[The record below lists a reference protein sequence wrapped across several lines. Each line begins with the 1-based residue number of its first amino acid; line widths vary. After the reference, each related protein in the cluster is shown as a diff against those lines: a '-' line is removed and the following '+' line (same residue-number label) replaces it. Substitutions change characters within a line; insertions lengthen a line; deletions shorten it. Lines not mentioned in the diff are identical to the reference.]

1 MPHEEPSN
9 RLTRFSE
16 SDNAGKSSYGPVAL
30 TSFYIG
36 RKVYFQKS
44 GGANLSATGR
54 ALRRAKSFLG
64 KYVNREVLAER
75 VEGIRKTVSGISRGT
90 VLEYIALSLIVI
102 IALAVRMMPIRWG
115 YYLNEFDPYL
125 QWRMAQYTVDHGF
138 LAWFQWHDTMSWYPY
153 GADMPTWNLY
163 GEAFVVAAIVMLLR
177 SVGVGVA
184 VFDVAMFFPVVAG
197 TITVLVAYFL
207 GKDFWGKGAGMLTA
221 LFLALNP
228 SSIGRTQLGFL
239 RHEPLGILLML
250 LIFLFFRRS
259 TVPNSSTRKTVIY
272 STLAGLCLFYLAAE
286 WAGSLYPLDLIPLY
300 VVVLVVIGRY
310 SKKLFLSYSISMG
323 IFLLFTPFLVPKLG
337 FSSLT
342 EIEWLAVV
350 AGEIVLLAREA
361 SSYLE
366 NTRLRLYTLSGA
378 VVATAA
384 VLAVL
389 SYFNI
394 IALPYGKFFA
404 VINPFVRGNV
414 PIIASVA
421 EHQPATW
428 GSFFYEFGAITFL
441 ILFGIVFVI
450 QRGRNED
457 IFLVLWGVTAVYF
470 AASFVRLTLLLAP
483 AFCLLGAIGT
493 VELGKPAVDIV
504 REAVI
509 YPKRKT
515 RVISRIGREFGVA
528 IFLILLIAIIPTF
541 WTAVRGSYQPA
552 TIVTSSIP
560 TAPSAGDE
568 LKYQDWLEALSWMHL
583 NTPPD
588 STVFA
593 WWDYGYWITALG
605 DRRTLADNGTQ
616 NSTQIGMIAQTF
628 LDNITMAIPNLERY
642 NVSYVAIF
650 ITPSGGSSGGWQG
663 FGEDGKWYWM
673 ARIGNDTMWNNYE
686 ILFLETNTNAQS
698 GQSDY
703 LREIVNAT
711 TKKVIS
717 NDTITTSDQLNAESM
732 LGYMMTITT
741 SNTQT
746 SPSPYLTQVFASTN
760 KFVFV
765 FKVNYIKSTRLT
777 MGPTPST
784 IHYGEKVTMAGSLT
798 DPQGKPLPVS
808 PLQLYLESSVD
819 GGQTWQLIKLAT
831 ASPNGAYN
839 FTWTPDAGNYLIRA
853 HYPGTAGGYAETFS
867 NPQPLLVTRSNVT
880 LTLST
885 SPATLTVGQNVTI
898 TLTAT
903 PFVAGTNVT
912 LSYTFDNKTFTPITV
927 LTMTAQTMNF
937 TWKVHVSGTF
947 MIVATLQSSLDY
959 NSATVYLRVRTS

>member
-1 MPHEEPSN
+1 M
-9 RLTRFSE
+9 
-16 SDNAGKSSYGPVAL
+16 
-30 TSFYIG
+30 
-36 RKVYFQKS
+36 
-44 GGANLSATGR
+44 SATGR
-54 ALRRAKSFLG
+54 ALRRAKGFLG
-64 KYVNREVLAER
+64 KYVNREALSER
-75 VEGIRKTVSGISRGT
+75 VEGIRKTASGISRGT
-90 VLEYIALSLIVI
+90 VLEYIALSLIVV
-102 IALAVRMMPIRWG
+102 IALAVRLMPIRWG

-177 SVGVGVA
+177 SLGVGVA

-197 TITVLVAYFL
+197 TITVLIAYYL

-259 TVPNSSTRKTVIY
+259 TIPNSSTRKTVIY

-323 IFLLFTPFLVPKLG
+323 IFLLLTPFLVPKLG
-337 FSSLT
+337 FGSLT

-350 AGEIVLLAREA
+350 AGEVVLLAREA

-366 NTRLRLYTLSGA
+366 STRLRFYTLSGA
-378 VVATAA
+378 IVATAA
-384 VLAVL
+384 VVGVL

-457 IFLVLWGVTAVYF
+457 IFTVLWGVTAVYF

-605 DRRTLADNGTQ
+605 NRRTLADNGTQ

-628 LDNITMAIPNLERY
+628 LDNITMAIPNLQRY

-673 ARIGNDTMWNNYE
+673 ARIGNDTMWNNYK
-686 ILFLETNTNAQS
+686 IVFLEINTNAQS
-698 GQSDY
+698 GESDY

-711 TKKVIS
+711 TGKVVA
-717 NDTITTSDQLNAESM
+717 NDTITTSDQLNQDSM

-741 SNTQT
+741 SNTAAT
-746 SPSPYLTQVFASTN
+746 PSPYLTQVFQSTN
-760 KFVFV
+760 KFVFL
-765 FKVNYIKSTRLT
+765 FQVNYIKPTRLT
-777 MGPTPST
+777 MRPIPST
-784 IHYGEKVTMAGSLT
+784 IHYGQNVVMAGNLT
-798 DPQGKPLPVS
+798 DPQGNPLSVGP
-808 PLQLYLESSVD
+808 PQLYLESSVD
-819 GGQTWQLIKLAT
+819 SGQTWQQITLVTAT
-831 ASPNGAYN
+831 PKGAYN
-839 FTWTPDAGNYLIRA
+839 YTWTPDAGDYLIRA
-853 HYPGTAGGYAETFS
+853 HYLGTKGGYAETFS
-867 NPQPLLVTRSNVT
+867 TPQPLLVSRSNAT
-880 LTLST
+880 LSVST
-885 SPATLTVGQNVTI
+885 SPAAFAVGQNVTI
-898 TLTAT
+898 TVTLT
-903 PFVAGTNVT
+903 PYVAGANVT
-912 LSYTFDNKTFTPITV
+912 LSFTFDNKTFTPIQTV
-927 LTMTAQTMNF
+927 TMSSQTASF
-937 TWKVHVSGTF
+937 VWKADVPGTF
-947 MIVATLQSSLDY
+947 TLVAVFAGNQDY
-959 NSATVYLRVRTS
+959 NPAAAHLAIRR